1 MTDADASSKTNI
13 SQYLYRVKNSAVVA
27 VAVVANSVIAAGGGR
42 RMTHSLITLAQ
53 LRATL
58 NRRGQEVLKSGVATV
73 VTSLPAWL
81 IYHFPLCWG
90 RLGGRKKDESTDPW
104 QA

>member
-1 MTDADASSKTNI
+1 MQAQRPTI
-13 SQYLYRVKNSAVVA
+13 PQYLYRVKNSAVVA
-27 VAVVANSVIAAGGGR
+27 VAVVANAVIAAGGSR

-58 NRRGQEVLKSGVATV
+58 NRRGQEVLKSGVAIV

-90 RLGGRKKDESTDPW
+90 RLGGRRKDESTDPR